1 MDILRA
7 LGAQDANSLM
17 EAVRV
22 LKEGGIVAY
31 PTETFYGLGVKYD
44 NEQAL
49 RSLFELKGR
58 PEGKPFSLIIA
69 DKEQLKDI
77 AGPLPGAAHELIRQ
91 HWPGPLT
98 LVLEALPGLSPYIAS
113 YIAPGGTVAV
123 RVPGESMALELARK
137 CGFAITATSANPSG
151 QAPASTARMV
161 SEYFPEG
168 IDLLLDSGATPGE
181 LASTIV
187 DLTGQVPRVLREGAC
202 RVSLP
207 GPR

>member
-1 MDILRA
+1 MAPIIR
-7 LGAQDANSLM
+7 GSGMGSLA
-17 EAVRV
+17 EAARV
-22 LKEGGIVAY
+22 LKEGGIVSY
-31 PTETFYGLGVKYD
+31 PTETFYGLGAKCD

-49 RSLFELKGR
+49 LSLFELKGR

-77 AGPLPGAAHELIRQ
+77 AGPLSPAAHELIRQ

-98 LVLEALPGLSPYIAS
+98 LVLEALPGLSPYIA
-113 YIAPGGTVAV
+113 PCGTVAV

-137 CGFAITATSANPSG
+137 CGFAFTATSANPSG
-151 QAPASTARMV
+151 TAPSSTALQV

-168 IDLLLDSGATPGE
+168 IEIVLDGGQTPGV

-187 DLTGQVPRVLREGAC
+187 DLTGELPKVLREGAC
-202 RVSLP
+202 RVTLSGL
-207 GPR
+207 G

>member
-1 MDILRA
+1 MDILQNP
-7 LGAQDANSLM
+7 GAQKGNSLKD
-17 EAVRV
+17 AVRL

-31 PTETFYGLGVKYD
+31 PTETFYGLGVKFD

-49 RSLFELKGR
+49 LNLFELKDR

-77 AGPLPGAAHELIRQ
+77 AGPLSPAADELIRQ

-98 LVLEALPGLSPYIAS
+98 LVLEALPGLSR
-113 YIAPGGTVAV
+113 YIAPNGTVAV
-123 RVPGESMALELARK
+123 RVPGQSMALELARM

-151 QAPASTARMV
+151 QAPANTAQKV

-168 IDLLLDSGATPGE
+168 IDLLLGKGATPGE
-181 LASTIV
+181 PASTIV

-202 RVSLP
+202 KVSVEPGL